1 MQISVLQPTNK
12 QFENGCRCQGRAA
25 YGLGDDLSYVI
36 VLLVTVAAFQYS

>member
-1 MQISVLQPTNK
+1 MYVGVKAVP
-12 QFENGCRCQGRAA
+12 A